1 VVAQPMQQMDN
12 SQSLV
17 PVNVNATQ
25 PVQTVV
31 AQPVQMGAQPVQVD
45 PNVMNAHDTMKLKLD
60 TMENDLQEQSRKNE
74 MAHEIEMADHK

>member
-1 VVAQPMQQMDN
+1 MDN
-12 SQSLV
+12 SQSIV

-31 AQPVQMGAQPVQVD
+31 AQPLQMDAQPVD